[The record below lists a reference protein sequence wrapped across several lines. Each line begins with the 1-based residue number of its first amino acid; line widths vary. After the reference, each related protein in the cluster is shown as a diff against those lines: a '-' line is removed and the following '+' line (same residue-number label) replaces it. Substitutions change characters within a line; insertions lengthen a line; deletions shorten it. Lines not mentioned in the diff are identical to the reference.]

1 VNSLKFV
8 YLRFTS
14 LAAIIIFILA
24 VLGASPCAIS
34 EDVLTYHNNN
44 GRTGLNS
51 AETTLTLN
59 NVNSTLFGNLFTLS
73 VDGLVDAEPLYLS
86 GVPIAGSGNHNLLIV
101 VTENDTVYAFDADTG
116 AQIWKITTLAS
127 GETPSDD
134 RGCGQVSPQI
144 GITSTP
150 VISRPAG
157 SNGVIYAVAMSKDSS
172 GNYHQRLH
180 ALDATT
186 GDELYNG
193 PVDIAAKY
201 PGTGDNSSGGYV
213 VFDPAQYK
221 ERSGLLLLNGVVYL
235 AWASHCDIRPYTGW
249 IMGYNATTLA
259 QKAVLNVTPNG
270 NEGAIWG
277 SGGGL
282 TADSSGSIYFLD
294 ANGIFDTNLN
304 PNGFPSSGDYGNA
317 FIRLTTKGGL
327 TVADYFEMDN
337 GPQES
342 DGDVDL
348 GSGGA
353 LVVPEMKDTSGTEWH
368 LAAGAG
374 KDNNLYLVNRQSMGK
389 FNPNINNNYE
399 ELSGALPGGIWSMPA
414 YFNGKL
420 YFGPVGQPI
429 LAFQFSDAML
439 DGTPA
444 VQTSNSFGYP
454 GATPSIS
461 SGGNKNAIVWAT
473 ENTNPAVLHAYN
485 AINLQELYNTNQA
498 SGGRDHF
505 GVGNKF
511 ITPMIVNGKVYVGT
525 TSGVGV
531 FGLLSG
537 KADAVSG
544 GR

>member
-1 VNSLKFV
+1 VISLKFPF
-8 YLRFTS
+8 LRVNPF
-14 LAAIIIFILA
+14 AAIICLLTFMS
-24 VLGASPCAIS
+24 ASPRAFS

-44 GRTGLNS
+44 ARTGLNS
-51 AETTLTLN
+51 AETTLTLS
-59 NVNSTLFGNLFTLS
+59 NVNSTSFGKLFTLS
-73 VDGLVDAEPLYLS
+73 VDGPVDAEPLYLS
-86 GVPIAGSGNHNLLIV
+86 AVPISGNGTHNVLIV
-101 VTENDTVYAFDADTG
+101 VTENDSVYAFDADSG
-116 AQIWKITTLAS
+116 AEIWQITALKA

-150 VISRPAG
+150 VIGRPSR
-157 SNGVIYAVAMSKDSS
+157 SNGVIYVVAMSKDSS
-172 GNYHQRLH
+172 GHYHQRLH
-180 ALDATT
+180 AIDAAT
-186 GDELYNG
+186 GDELYKG

-201 PGTGDNSSGGYV
+201 PGIGDSTSGGYV

-221 ERSGLLLLNGVVYL
+221 ERSGLLLLSGVVYL

-249 IMGYNATTLA
+249 IMAYDATTLA
-259 QKAVLNVTPNG
+259 QKSVLNVTPNG

-282 TADSSGSIYFLD
+282 TADSGGNIYFLD
-294 ANGIFDTNLN
+294 ANGIFDTTLN
-304 PNGFPSSGDYGNA
+304 SKGFPSRGDYGNA
-317 FIRLTTKGGL
+317 FIKLATKGGL
-327 TVADYFEMDN
+327 AVADYFEMEN

-342 DGDVDL
+342 SGDVDL

-353 LVVPEMKDTSGTEWH
+353 IIVPEMKDTSGTEWH

-374 KDNNLYLVNRQSMGK
+374 KDNNMYVVNRQSMGK
-389 FNPNINNNYE
+389 FNPDSNNNYQF
-399 ELSGALPGGIWSMPA
+399 LSGVLPGGIWSMPA

-420 YFGPVGQPI
+420 YFGPVSQPI
-429 LAFQFSDAML
+429 LGFQFSDAKL
-439 DGTPA
+439 GTGAA

-461 SGGNKNAIVWAT
+461 SNENKNGIVWAA

-485 AINLQELYNTNQA
+485 AETLLELYNTSQA
-498 SGGRDHF
+498 SGGRDQF
-505 GVGNKF
+505 GAGNKF

-537 KADAVSG
+537 K
-544 GR
+544 